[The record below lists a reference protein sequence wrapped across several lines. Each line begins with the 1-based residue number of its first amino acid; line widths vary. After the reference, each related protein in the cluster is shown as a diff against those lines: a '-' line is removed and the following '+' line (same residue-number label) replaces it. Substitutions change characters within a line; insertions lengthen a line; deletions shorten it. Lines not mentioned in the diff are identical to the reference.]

1 MKFKNTAA
9 ILALVLFAFQSC
21 KKEEAKTTE
30 AQIEKSMDT
39 DSLTTTASEPV
50 LADSTMG
57 TKTFSELENKEIM
70 LQKDAITLNSVQEG
84 SLEKAYLLF
93 NDDQSKAEIFMPG
106 ETEGVIFD
114 RKGSE
119 GDYTWT
125 DGKYELIQW
134 KGYVL
139 RTLKQGTPLFGGD
152 SM

>member
-1 MKFKNTAA
+1 MKFKNTAV
-9 ILALVLFAFQSC
+9 ILMISLFAFQSC

-30 AQIEKSMDT
+30 AQIETSIDK
-39 DSLTTTASEPV
+39 DSLTTNESEPIIS
-50 LADSTMG
+50 DSTMR
-57 TKTFSELENKEIM
+57 TKTFSALKNKDII
-70 LQKDAITLNSVQEG
+70 LQKEAITLNSVQEG

-93 NDDQSKAEIFMPG
+93 NEDQSKAEIFMPG
-106 ETEGVIFD
+106 ESKGVIFD
-114 RKGSE
+114 RKGTE